1 MFARISFLVA
11 WLCVAMVASFRPMIN
26 RRMVTITTT
35 SSLHMSSVEEVGDSD
50 PLEAIKNKIASD
62 PSYDPLKDPQAMQA
76 LESMIPTE
84 MREFANA
91 VERLK
96 VTFDDA
102 TTGQNPIEDLDSLKV
117 QQDDT
122 ALNVLLSSPTSE
134 WFKGGAP
141 DETVNE
147 DELKDALRDVQKEY
161 PDIPMN

>member
-11 WLCVAMVASFRPMIN
+11 LLCVAMVSSFRPMFN
-26 RRMVTITTT
+26 RRMVTISSST
-35 SSLHMSSVEEVGDSD
+35 SLHMSDVEEVGDVD
-50 PLEAIKNKIASD
+50 PLEAIKSKMDSD

-76 LESMIPTE
+76 LESMIPSE
-84 MREFANA
+84 MREFANG

-102 TTGQNPIEDLDSLKV
+102 TTGSNPIEDLDSLKKI
-117 QQDDT
+117 QSDT

-141 DETVNE
+141 DEPYNE
-147 DELKDALRDVQKEY
+147 SELKNYMQDVQKEY